1 MKGQQYVKE
10 QRKREIE
17 RKRQRDSHGW
27 EEVTSLCDKHIQS
40 TYILY
45 PKLRLKSIPAP
56 QNEMLDCLF
65 IVENDDRQWFYLK
78 QDREGEKKKNM
89 QTKQEI
95 EDKEK

>member
-1 MKGQQYVKE
+1 M
-10 QRKREIE
+10 
-17 RKRQRDSHGW
+17 
-27 EEVTSLCDKHIQS
+27 
-40 TYILY
+40 
-45 PKLRLKSIPAP
+45 RLKSIPAP